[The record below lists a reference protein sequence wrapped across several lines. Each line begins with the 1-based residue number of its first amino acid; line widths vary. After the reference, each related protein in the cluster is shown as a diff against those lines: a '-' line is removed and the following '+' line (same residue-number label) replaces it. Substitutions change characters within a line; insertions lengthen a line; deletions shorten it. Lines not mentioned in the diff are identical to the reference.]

1 MMPKGILNRTGQ
13 TRPAHGAWWPVRLTA
28 EYPRDTLTYIQALFA
43 RLMVV
48 NSGAAAAEYTFLIAF
63 ISILAA
69 IGMVLIGDDLQAYF
83 LGLRDALANSST
95 PTPDPFS

>member
-1 MMPKGILNRTGQ
+1 MQKGIHKRNGGF
-13 TRPAHGAWWPVRLTA
+13 RPQRLIRESGMSA
-28 EYPRDTLTYIQALFA
+28 FAYVQALFF

-69 IGMVLIGDDLQAYF
+69 IGMLVLGDDIKGYF
-83 LGLRDALANSST
+83 EDLATALEDAAE
-95 PTPDPFS
+95 PTPDPFAS

>member
-1 MMPKGILNRTGQ
+1 MPKDILNRASDP
-13 TRPAHGAWWPVRLTA
+13 RPAPSVWWPVRLTA
-28 EYPRDTLTYIQALFA
+28 KYRRDALTCVQALFV

-69 IGMVLIGDDLQAYF
+69 IGMVLLGDDLQAYF
-83 LGLRDALANSST
+83 LGLQQALANAST
-95 PTPDPFS
+95 PTADPFS

>member
-1 MMPKGILNRTGQ
+1 MARSTAGK
-13 TRPAHGAWWPVRLTA
+13 VRERRADL
-28 EYPRDTLTYIQALFA
+28 RQALFV

-69 IGMVLIGDDLQAYF
+69 IGMVLLGDDLQAYF
-83 LGLRDALANSST
+83 LGLQQALANAGT
-95 PTPDPFS
+95 PTADTFS

>member
-1 MMPKGILNRTGQ
+1 MPKGILNRANDS
-13 TRPAHGAWWPVRLTA
+13 RLAPCVWWPVRLTA
-28 EYPRDTLTYIQALFA
+28 EYRRDALTGIQALFA

-69 IGMVLIGDDLQAYF
+69 IGMVLLGDDLQAYF
-83 LGLRDALANSST
+83 LGLRDALANAST
-95 PTPDPFS
+95 PTTDPFS